1 MTTTKPKT
9 TSHIQ
14 IYEQDFSLWLEQAS
28 QLLRE
33 GNLAAL
39 DIENLIEEIECMGR
53 SEKQAI
59 KSNLETI
66 LMHLLKYK
74 YQPEKRSNIWRYTL
88 LEHCRHLD
96 EAFKTSLSLKRYFLQ
111 EFENCY
117 LGARKLA
124 STETGLA
131 IATFPAETPFAIA
144 QVLHEDYL
152 PED

>member
-1 MTTTKPKT
+1 MTTTKHKT

-33 GNLAAL
+33 GNLTAL

-59 KSNLETI
+59 KSNLEII

-74 YQPEKRSNIWRYTL
+74 YQPEKRSNSWRYTL
-88 LEHCRHLD
+88 LKHHRRLD
-96 EAFKTSLSLKRYFLQ
+96 EAFKTSPQSKKIF
-111 EFENCY
+111 F
-117 LGARKLA
+117 AR
-124 STETGLA
+124 
-131 IATFPAETPFAIA
+131 I
-144 QVLHEDYL
+144 
-152 PED
+152 